1 MTTAHLHICSFFF
14 TDIFLI
20 IIPPSILHM
29 GLEAL
34 QFTAVYPPVCIYIN
48 VCRDGGM
55 LLPASRSL
63 LAHMFS
69 AVLDPCTRL
78 SQLSVVLTSYLYLL
92 LVLE

>member
-34 QFTAVYPPVCIYIN
+34 QFTAVYPPVSIYIS

-55 LLPASRSL
+55 LLPLAIHFKLICFL
-63 LAHMFS
+63 LFWIHA
-69 AVLDPCTRL
+69 LD
-78 SQLSVVLTSYLYLL
+78 
-92 LVLE
+92 